1 MRDIDGRSFRRTAS
15 PEFPEILRQLRQQRN
30 ISQIV
35 LARMTEV
42 DNSYIS
48 RLEKGSRT
56 PSLALLTRIAD
67 ALHLGPEERF
77 RLYSAAGFSPL
88 PRPSNVTEILTE
100 LRVAAN
106 RVAELV
112 AALCYLLGADQAEKG
127 NDDAQSHFERVH
139 HNG

>member
-1 MRDIDGRSFRRTAS
+1 
-15 PEFPEILRQLRQQRN
+15 
-30 ISQIV
+30 
-35 LARMTEV
+35 
-42 DNSYIS
+42 
-48 RLEKGSRT
+48 
-56 PSLALLTRIAD
+56 
-67 ALHLGPEERF
+67 
-77 RLYSAAGFSPL
+77 LYSAAGFSPL